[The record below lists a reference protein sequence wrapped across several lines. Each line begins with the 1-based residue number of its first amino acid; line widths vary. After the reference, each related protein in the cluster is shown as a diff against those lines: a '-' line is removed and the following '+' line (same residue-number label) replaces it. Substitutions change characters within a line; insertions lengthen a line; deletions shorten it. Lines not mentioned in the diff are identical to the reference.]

1 MLLCIMLT
9 CRCIAVS
16 AVVETGV
23 AMILTLLVLDPQ
35 GMGILHVVTMPSF
48 ILNLAVSIFD
58 KINFGALM

>member
-1 MLLCIMLT
+1 M
-9 CRCIAVS
+9 AVS
-16 AVVETGV
+16 AVLETGV

-35 GMGILHVVTMPSF
+35 GMGTLHIIVTMPSF